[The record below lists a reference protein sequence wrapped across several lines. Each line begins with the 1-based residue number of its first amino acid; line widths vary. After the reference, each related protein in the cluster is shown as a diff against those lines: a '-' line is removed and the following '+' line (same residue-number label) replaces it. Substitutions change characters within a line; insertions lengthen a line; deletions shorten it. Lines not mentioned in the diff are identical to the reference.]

1 MERPDW
7 VPADLDLDQPNAAR
21 TYDYYLGGSHNLA
34 VDRELAQRVIE
45 AMPEVPL
52 MAQANRAFL
61 RRAVL
66 FCVEAG
72 VRQFLDLG
80 SGIPTVG
87 NVHEVAQRVAPESR
101 VVYVDVEP
109 VAVAHAR
116 AILAGNARA
125 AVLQAD
131 IREPDRILA
140 DPAVVELLDLSRPV
154 AVLMVAVLPWVVEDD
169 DVARIVAQ
177 FRDAVAPGSY
187 LAVSHGTENI
197 PSAVQ
202 EQYQRASSPFVVR
215 SREQVLR
222 LFAGFELVEPGVVY
236 AQQWRPD
243 WIGEVE
249 DHPEWSRLLAGV
261 GRKP

>member
-7 VPADLDLDQPNAAR
+7 VPADLELDQPNAAR

-52 MAQANRAFL
+52 MARANRAFL

-87 NVHEVAQRVAPESR
+87 NVHEVAQRAAPECR

-125 AVLQAD
+125 TVLQAD

-140 DPAVVELLDLSRPV
+140 DPALVELLDLSRPV
-154 AVLMVAVLPWVVEDD
+154 AVLMVAVLPWVVDDD
-169 DVARIVAQ
+169 DVARIVTR

-187 LAVSHGTENI
+187 LVVSHGTEKI
-197 PSAVQ
+197 PGAVR

-215 SREQVLR
+215 SRAQVMR
-222 LFAGFELVEPGVVY
+222 LFAGFELVDPGLVY
-236 AQQWRPD
+236 TQQWRPD
-243 WIGEVE
+243 WIGQVE
-249 DHPEWSRLLAGV
+249 DHPEWSGTLAGV
-261 GRKP
+261 GRMP

>member
-34 VDRELAQRVIE
+34 VDRELARRVIE

-87 NVHEVAQRVAPESR
+87 NVHEVAQRAAPESR

-125 AVLQAD
+125 TVLQAD

-169 DVARIVAQ
+169 EVARIVAR

-187 LAVSHGTENI
+187 LAVSHGTEKI
-197 PSAVQ
+197 PGAVR

-215 SREQVLR
+215 SREHILR
-222 LFAGFELVEPGVVY
+222 LFAGFELVDPGLVY
-236 AQQWRPD
+236 TQQWRPD

-249 DHPEWSRLLAGV
+249 DHPEWSGTLAGV